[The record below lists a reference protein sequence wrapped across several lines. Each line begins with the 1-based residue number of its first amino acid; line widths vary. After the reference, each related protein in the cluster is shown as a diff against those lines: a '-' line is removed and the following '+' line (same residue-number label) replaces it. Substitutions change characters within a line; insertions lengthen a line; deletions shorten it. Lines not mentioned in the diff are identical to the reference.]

1 MYYQLYLYFHQAKK
15 NTSFYPELF
24 KALREDPLKLYNTAS
39 SYGRN
44 GSLKFVRK
52 ACEIAQE
59 DLSDF
64 FRAWGLLTPVKNLKI
79 EDYGNYTMTVT
90 QANIDK
96 TIAEISKY
104 PKNRTLLFVEDR
116 VDHVLRN
123 GLFSNEGEKRNGSDA
138 IGKNGDLGQFTDF
151 FPGACEPSSYT
162 YTQSDSLYSMKG
174 SGGIGFLMLDKD
186 SNFVYASNSLN
197 FYIPSS
203 ITTEF
208 TIYSVDADG
217 TLHEAIKTGDG
228 TQYVTLTTAGALD
241 DSLTTEAIK
250 AVISGPINSTDFKYI
265 RQLINDYDLSSIDL
279 WNTNIK
285 SGGRA
290 YYETYTCPVNTIG
303 TKLFYNCSNLTNIIL
318 PKTITRINSNAFA
331 NSGIT
336 GISIPDNV
344 TTVYGDAFAY
354 CKNLSTVIIGRKVSE
369 LSQGVFYSS
378 PMKDAYVYATTPPKV
393 SAYLFSSKPVIHV
406 YASSLAAYKASDW
419 AQYGTLVGDLDNF
432 TAIEDVEPDT
442 VEECVDAPIYDLFGR
457 RVKESALKPGTIYVR
472 KGKKFIAK

>member
-1 MYYQLYLYFHQAKK
+1 
-15 NTSFYPELF
+15 
-24 KALREDPLKLYNTAS
+24 
-39 SYGRN
+39 
-44 GSLKFVRK
+44 
-52 ACEIAQE
+52 
-59 DLSDF
+59 
-64 FRAWGLLTPVKNLKI
+64 
-79 EDYGNYTMTVT
+79 
-90 QANIDK
+90 
-96 TIAEISKY
+96 
-104 PKNRTLLFVEDR
+104 
-116 VDHVLRN
+116 
-123 GLFSNEGEKRNGSDA
+123 
-138 IGKNGDLGQFTDF
+138 
-151 FPGACEPSSYT
+151 
-162 YTQSDSLYSMKG
+162 
-174 SGGIGFLMLDKD
+174 GIGFLMLDKD

-217 TLHEAIKTGDG
+217 TLHEAIKAGDG

-303 TKLFYNCSNLTNIIL
+303 AKLFYNCSNLTNIIL

-354 CKNLSTVIIGRKVSE
+354 CKNLETVIIGRKVSE

-378 PMKDAYVYATTPPKV
+378 PVKDAYVYATTPPKV

-419 AQYGTLVGDLDNF
+419 AQYGTLVGDLDNY
-432 TAIEDVEPDT
+432 TAIEDVEPDN
-442 VEECVDAPIYDLFGR
+442 VENNTDAAIYDLSGR
-457 RVKESALKPGTIYVR
+457 RVKASELKPGSIYVS